1 MSTIGTVHNILE
13 QVMPVRNLCKMLQ
26 ACEGKKLW
34 SWTKLEKHGK
44 IFPWEKNDANVCLK
58 VYKSAKKLFFKILK
72 YTQTWYGVILTLKVY
87 IFLH

>member
-1 MSTIGTVHNILE
+1 M
-13 QVMPVRNLCKMLQ
+13 VRY
-26 ACEGKKLW
+26 
-34 SWTKLEKHGK
+34 SHGK
-44 IFPWEKNDANVCLK
+44 KNDANVCLK